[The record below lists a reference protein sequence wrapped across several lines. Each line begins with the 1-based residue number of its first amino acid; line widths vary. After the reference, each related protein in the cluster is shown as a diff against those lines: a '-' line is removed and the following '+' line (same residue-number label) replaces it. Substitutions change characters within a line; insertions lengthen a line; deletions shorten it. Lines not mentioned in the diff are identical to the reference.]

1 MNSWKLTDSRNAP
14 KLKNPNFEVAIAPG
28 PNELDEAK
36 KIGATIIQ
44 NDNKPLNIMELAGLI
59 KKASFIIS
67 NDTGPAHMTAH
78 LNKPG
83 VVIFG
88 HHTTPK
94 KVSIETNKFK
104 AISVGNL
111 QNLEAS
117 KLYSEIESKLILI
130 N

>member
-1 MNSWKLTDSRNAP
+1 
-14 KLKNPNFEVAIAPG
+14 
-28 PNELDEAK
+28 
-36 KIGATIIQ
+36 
-44 NDNKPLNIMELAGLI
+44 MELAGLI